1 MLSLAAD
8 DMNKGSSE
16 FREGFPRGSVE
27 VLKPR
32 MCYVQNNRSSLQF
45 GHIAYSLLR
54 QPSVNISINTVPP
67 KFSNLK
73 IIIIIIISKLLW

>member
-16 FREGFPRGSVE
+16 FRQGSPRGSVE

-32 MCYVQNNRSSLQF
+32 MCYVQNNRSQS
-45 GHIAYSLLR
+45 
-54 QPSVNISINTVPP
+54 
-67 KFSNLK
+67 
-73 IIIIIIISKLLW
+73 